1 VADEL
6 LDAVRRRID
15 DHEQHDRSH
24 EPELPMAADQM
35 LLCALQVRALVQQ
48 SDPLNT
54 LGMLDA
60 ALTGID
66 DRAQLDKHT
75 VKLCVDLAAFALHIA
90 SRVQR

>member
-6 LDAVRRRID
+6 LDAVRRLID

-24 EPELPMAADQM
+24 EPELTMAADQM
-35 LLCALQVRALVQQ
+35 MLCALQVRALVQ
-48 SDPLNT
+48 SDSVNT
-54 LGMLDA
+54 LGVLDA

-66 DRAQLDKHT
+66 ERARLDEHT
-75 VKLCVDLAAFALHIA
+75 VKLCVDVAAIALHIA